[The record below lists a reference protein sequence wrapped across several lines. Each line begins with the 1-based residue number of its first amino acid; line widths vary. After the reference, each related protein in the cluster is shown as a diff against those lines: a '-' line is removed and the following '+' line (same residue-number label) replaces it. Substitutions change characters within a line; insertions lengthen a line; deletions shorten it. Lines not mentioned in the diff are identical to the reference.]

1 MIVCHCF
8 AVNDRRV
15 RSAVADGAQTVEDV
29 AEMEDAGGLCGGC
42 HYAICQLLKPH
53 QSGGCGGDDCA
64 VPVTSSENPQQVT
77 PLAPRRQFLEAG

>member
-8 AVNDRRV
+8 TVNDRRV
-15 RSAVADGAQTVEDV
+15 RTAVAAGAQTVEDV

-53 QSGGCGGDDCA
+53 QPGGCGGDDCA
-64 VPVTSSENPQQVT
+64 VPVASSVYSQQVT
-77 PLAPRRQFLEAG
+77 TRPPQTQLLEAR